1 MVARYLKHKEQAYPW
16 TKQNIIILYPI
27 IATNTQAWWNL
38 TLGLLSKQEQR
49 NDNSQKKMSCLSCR
63 ASVLVSKIYCGMKPQ
78 ILSSIKTIFDS
89 LSLSSFIAFAL

>member
-27 IATNTQAWWNL
+27 IATNTKAWWNL

-49 NDNSQKKMSCLSCR
+49 NDNSQKKNVML
-63 ASVLVSKIYCGMKPQ
+63 
-78 ILSSIKTIFDS
+78 IF
-89 LSLSSFIAFAL
+89 